1 MLGDAPL
8 DVLPLWALF
17 WVLLIAN
24 ILLEE
29 AGFRIGRV
37 RAIRPQKE
45 SDVTVGAVVAAE
57 LALLAFLVAFTFG
70 IVASRFELRRQM
82 VLDEANAIGTTY
94 LRAALLPH
102 PQSQSV
108 RRLLRDYTDVRLG
121 AATGVPMDQV
131 LRRSEEIHRE
141 LWTEAIAAA
150 EHDRSVPTG
159 LFIQSLNEVIDLH
172 AARGMVVLRNRM
184 PRAVWVVLFVSAL
197 LAFFAIGYQSGLT
210 ESRRS
215 PAVLVLVLTFSAVTW
230 LVLDLDRPGEGF
242 FRVSQEPMIQVRR
255 MIDRS
260 IDQ

>member
-1 MLGDAPL
+1 
-8 DVLPLWALF
+8 
-17 WVLLIAN
+17 
-24 ILLEE
+24 
-29 AGFRIGRV
+29 
-37 RAIRPQKE
+37 
-45 SDVTVGAVVAAE
+45 
-57 LALLAFLVAFTFG
+57 
-70 IVASRFELRRQM
+70 
-82 VLDEANAIGTTY
+82 
-94 LRAALLPH
+94 
-102 PQSQSV
+102 
-108 RRLLRDYTDVRLG
+108 
-121 AATGVPMDQV
+121 MDQV